1 MLAISNK
8 LSNKSHN
15 PKELLTE
22 IEEYFEELCV
32 HEMFEAQSERTPD
45 AVAVVLEDKCLTYR
59 ELNEQANQLAH
70 YLLNLDVK
78 PDVMVGICVERSLE
92 MVVAILGVLKAGG
105 AYVPIDPNY
114 PLERLTFILDD
125 TQTPIL
131 LTQQHL
137 LQKVPATTAQAICVD
152 SEWEIIAC
160 HSRENPAPKIT
171 IDNLIYVIYTSG
183 STGQPKGV
191 MVPHRGIVNQLYWRQ
206 NTFGL
211 SATDKVLQNISFS
224 FDPSVWQIFWPLC
237 FGGQLVLPRPE
248 GHKDSAYL
256 VKLIAEQQITISAFV
271 PSMLRVLLEEEGID
285 TCKCL
290 RHISCGGEALPVD
303 LIERFFERLNLE
315 GVLHNVYGPTEAS
328 IDATFWKCESSS
340 SYSVAPIGQPI
351 QNAKI
356 YILDEN
362 LQSTPTGEVG
372 ELHIG
377 GVGLA
382 LGYLNRPEL
391 TASKFILNPLSTKLE
406 DRLYKTGDLGRVLPD
421 GNIEFLGR
429 IDHQVKI
436 RGFRIEL
443 GEIETT
449 LVQLPNI
456 REAVVIAQQDDKSEK
471 HLVAYIVPEQGQ
483 TLKTSDIRNYLKQK
497 LAEYMVPAVF
507 VILEALPL
515 NANGKVDRQALP
527 VPGQTREELD
537 IEFIASSSEIETQLI
552 EIWQELLG
560 IESIGV
566 KDHFFDLGGTSLL
579 AVRML
584 TKIERRFG
592 QKLPVATFLKAATV
606 EELANILQQEDNSQL
621 WSTLVPIQANGE
633 KPPLYCVHGVDGN
646 VVIFQNLVEY
656 LDPEQPVY
664 GLQPQGLDGKQD
676 FLNRIEDIATEY
688 IQHIR
693 NFQPEGPYYLAGF
706 SIGGVIIFE
715 MAQQLL
721 AQGQEVALL
730 ALFDTL
736 CPKYLKYLST
746 GNWLTYHWRTFNTLK
761 PEHKLVYLRSGL
773 KECWYR
779 IAKVFQ
785 PKVASSIPHPDE
797 DEDQRL
803 FFALTDAVHNY
814 TPQPL
819 PGKITLF
826 RCVEQKWWVN
836 HDPQLGWAE
845 LTEKPVEV
853 TTIPGNHDD
862 SITTNAKFIAQKL
875 RRYLQPF
882 SNN

>member
-1 MLAISNK
+1 MFGRSNE
-8 LSNKSHN
+8 LYSISHN
-15 PKELLTE
+15 QRYFLTK
-22 IEEYFEELCV
+22 IEEILEEQCV
-32 HEMFEAQSERTPD
+32 HQMFEAQSEKTPS
-45 AVAVVLEDKCLTYR
+45 AVAVVLEDKFLTYR

-70 YLLNLDVK
+70 YLRDLGVK

-114 PLERLTFILDD
+114 PLERLTFILED

-131 LTQQHL
+131 LTQQSL
-137 LQKVPATTAQAICVD
+137 LQKVLATTAQVICLD
-152 SEWEIIAC
+152 SEWKIIARQ
-160 HSRENPAPKIT
+160 SQNNPAHKIS

-183 STGQPKGV
+183 STGKPKGV
-191 MVPHRGIVNQLYWRQ
+191 MVPHRAIVNQLYWRQ

-237 FGGQLVLPRPE
+237 FGGQLVLTRPE

-256 VKLIAEQQITISAFV
+256 VKLIAKQQITISAFV

-285 TCKCL
+285 ACKCL
-290 RHISCGGEALPVD
+290 RHISCGGEALPVE
-303 LIERFFERLNLE
+303 LIERFFERLNLD
-315 GVLHNVYGPTEAS
+315 GVLYNVYGPTEAS

-340 SYSVAPIGQPI
+340 GYSVAPIGQSI
-351 QNAKI
+351 QNANI

-362 LQSTPTGEVG
+362 LQPTPTGEVG

-391 TASKFILNPLSTKLE
+391 TASKFILNPLSTKPG
-406 DRLYKTGDLGRVLPD
+406 DRLYKTGDLARVLPD

-436 RGFRIEL
+436 HGFRIEL

-449 LVQLPNI
+449 LLQLPNI

-483 TLKTSDIRNYLKQK
+483 IVKTRDIRNSLKQK

-515 NANGKVDRQALP
+515 NANGKVDRHALP
-527 VPGQTREELD
+527 VPGQTREELE
-537 IEFIASSSEIETQLI
+537 IEFIASSSEIETQLV

-560 IESIGV
+560 IKSIGV

-584 TKIERRFG
+584 AKIERRFG
-592 QKLPVATFLKAATV
+592 QKLPLATFLKAATV
-606 EELANILQQEDNSQL
+606 KELANLLQEDNSQL
-621 WSTLVPIQANGE
+621 WSTLVPIQPNGE
-633 KPPLYCVHGVDGN
+633 KPPLYCVHGADGN
-646 VVIFQNLVEY
+646 ILVFQNLVEY
-656 LDPEQPVY
+656 LDSEQPVY

-676 FLNRIEDIATEY
+676 FLNRIEDIATQY

-746 GNWLTYHWRTFNTLK
+746 RNWLTYHWHTFNTLK
-761 PEHKLVYLRSGL
+761 PEHKLVYLGGGL
-773 KECWYR
+773 KHFLYK
-779 IAKVFQ
+779 IAQVFQ
-785 PKVASSIPHPDE
+785 RKVASSILHSDE
-797 DEDQRL
+797 NEDLRL
-803 FFALTDAVHNY
+803 FFALTDAICNY

-819 PGKITLF
+819 PSKITLF
-826 RCVEQKWWVN
+826 RCVQQRWWVN
-836 HDPQLGWAE
+836 YDHELGWTE

-853 TTIPGNHDD
+853 IAIPGSHDD
-862 SITTNAKFIAQKL
+862 LITTNAKFMAQKL
-875 RRYLQPF
+875 RRYL
-882 SNN
+882 SYT